1 MNYVIMTIKQSNKR
15 KLNGKRNSIIYRL
28 MRRVSVHVIKTRNEV
43 ILCNTVNRSTVVDL
57 KS

>member
-15 KLNGKRNSIIYRL
+15 KLNGRRNSIYRL
-28 MRRVSVHVIKTRNEV
+28 MRRVLVHVIKTRNE
-43 ILCNTVNRSTVVDL
+43 ICNTVYRSTVVDL